1 MSAIQVN
8 RIIRSNR
15 KTISIRITDDG
26 EIEVRAPKNIDERVI
41 LEVIKKK
48 EQWIKR
54 KIDEIKV
61 RDPQFKRKE
70 FVNGEGFL
78 YLGKYYRLQIVD
90 NQDVPL
96 KLQGYFLLSREYLP
110 QAREVFIDWYKRKA
124 YKKIEERAQF
134 YSKMTGLKYNKIN
147 ITNAQKRWG
156 SCSPNGNLNFSWRLI
171 MAPISVIDY
180 VVVHELVH
188 LRIKNHT
195 KEFWNSVKVILP
207 EYEKQAQW
215 LKDNGYL
222 LRI

>member
-1 MSAIQVN
+1 MSIIQVN
-8 RIIRSNR
+8 RIIRTNR
-15 KTISIRITDDG
+15 TTISIRITDDG
-26 EIEVRAPKNIDERVI
+26 EVEVRAPKNIDEKII
-41 LEVIKKK
+41 LKVIKKK

-54 KIDEIKV
+54 KIDEIKI

-96 KLQGYFLLSREYLP
+96 KLQGYFLLSRKYLP
-110 QAREVFIDWYKRKA
+110 QAREVFINWYKRKA

-156 SCSPNGNLNFSWRLI
+156 SCSPNRNLNFSWRLI
-171 MAPISVIDY
+171 MAPIPIIDY

-188 LRIKNHT
+188 LKIKNHT
-195 KEFWNSVKVILP
+195 KEFWNSVKVIIP
-207 EYEKQAQW
+207 EYEKHTQW
-215 LKDNGYL
+215 LKENGYL
-222 LRI
+222 LRL